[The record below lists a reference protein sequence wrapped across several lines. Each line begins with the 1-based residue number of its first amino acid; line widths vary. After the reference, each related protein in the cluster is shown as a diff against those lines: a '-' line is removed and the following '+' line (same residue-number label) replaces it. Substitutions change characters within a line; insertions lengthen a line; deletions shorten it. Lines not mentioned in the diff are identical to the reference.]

1 MTLPMNIRA
10 EVIPAAERWRG
21 FSFGAVMLA
30 VLALTA
36 CTSPPVATPAR
47 PNVNLSGYPAEF
59 RQGYADGC
67 NSVRGRMVRDEMRM
81 KGDIQYAAGWRDGN
95 DICRR

>member
-1 MTLPMNIRA
+1 MVT
-10 EVIPAAERWRG
+10 
-21 FSFGAVMLA
+21 MLA

-36 CTSPPVATPAR
+36 CTSPPVATPAK
-47 PNVNLSGYPAEF
+47 PNVNLSGYPPEF

-81 KGDIQYAAGWRDGN
+81 KGDIQYASGWRDGN
-95 DICRR
+95 DICRRR